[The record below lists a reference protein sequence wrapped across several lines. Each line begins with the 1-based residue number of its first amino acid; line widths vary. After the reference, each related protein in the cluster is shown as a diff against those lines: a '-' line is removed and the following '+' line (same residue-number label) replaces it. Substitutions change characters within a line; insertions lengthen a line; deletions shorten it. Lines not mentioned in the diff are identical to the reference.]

1 MSGLTGVYIVS
12 AEGNAVFQMVQLGEN
27 HGDRIEALTGL
38 KTGDKV
44 IVSRLEAGIDG
55 RKVVV
60 ATN

>member
-1 MSGLTGVYIVS
+1 
-12 AEGNAVFQMVQLGEN
+12 MVQLGEA
-27 HGDRIEALTGL
+27 HGDSVEALTGL

-44 IVSRLEAGIDG
+44 IVSGLEAGIDG